1 MEEKCCLVFD
11 VGKTN
16 QKYFVFNSENQILK
30 REKVTIA
37 KVTDEDG
44 HEAEDIYGIIS
55 WLKESFD
62 LIIGSNKFKIDKV
75 NFSGFGATLV
85 HLDKNNKVVTPV
97 YDYHKPVDK
106 NIFEDFY
113 RKFGPE
119 SDFCI
124 KTGSKNLKMLNSG
137 KQIYWIKL

>member
-44 HEAEDIYGIIS
+44 HEEEDIYGIIS

-62 LIIGSNKFKIDKV
+62 LIIGSNKFVLSIPKLEEYC
-75 NFSGFGATLV
+75 FS
-85 HLDKNNKVVTPV
+85 LDTIFCQRTRLLPCEGGNNS
-97 YDYHKPVDK
+97 Y
-106 NIFEDFY
+106 
-113 RKFGPE
+113 
-119 SDFCI
+119 S
-124 KTGSKNLKMLNSG
+124 S
-137 KQIYWIKL
+137 